1 MLEHGY
7 DPARE
12 TVVVVSHEASRTG
25 APLLALNIIE
35 DLRTKYNVVAILLGG
50 GDMVDSF
57 RRTAMVTVGP
67 ISAKYRLTPAVH
79 PLVHRV
85 CETYRPRYAIVN
97 SIESRE
103 VLTPFD
109 QAGVATV
116 LLVHEFAAYIR
127 PLGDLHAAIEKAT
140 EVVYSAQLVWDNA
153 VRQFPSLASRRVHI
167 APQGQVRIPR
177 SQSVDD
183 DSEELERIR
192 KALRPETAPS
202 GTVLVIGGGW
212 VQIRKGVD
220 LFIAVAA
227 AVLRAQSATRF
238 HFVWVGGGYDPI
250 NDHAYST
257 YLAEQIEKSGLDGN
271 FVMLDEVS
279 RLDRVYDEA
288 DIFLLSARLDPF
300 PNVAIDAMRRGMPLV
315 CFEGASGVAEVLAE
329 QPACRELVVPHLAID
344 LAAARILEL
353 GENPAYR
360 RQMSARVKAFAAQ
373 AFDMD
378 TYTDRLDQFGRS
390 AVAIKHQQSKDAAT
404 IGDDSWFDAGFFSYA
419 DGPPLPRDVAIAAF
433 VRRYAN
439 GTLDRRPCPEFHPGI
454 YAERHPELTRPPFI
468 NPFARFIRERKPP
481 GDWCIPL
488 IRPANR
494 VAPPSAEQLKVA
506 VHLHLYYP
514 ELAGEFIRALAANR
528 ATCDLFLSTS
538 KAEHVPMIESTLGSY
553 QRGSSRDPGRAQC
566 GS

>member
-1 MLEHGY
+1 
-7 DPARE
+7 
-12 TVVVVSHEASRTG
+12 
-25 APLLALNIIE
+25 
-35 DLRTKYNVVAILLGG
+35 
-50 GDMVDSF
+50 
-57 RRTAMVTVGP
+57 
-67 ISAKYRLTPAVH
+67 
-79 PLVHRV
+79 
-85 CETYRPRYAIVN
+85 
-97 SIESRE
+97 
-103 VLTPFD
+103 
-109 QAGVATV
+109 
-116 LLVHEFAAYIR
+116 
-127 PLGDLHAAIEKAT
+127 
-140 EVVYSAQLVWDNA
+140 
-153 VRQFPSLASRRVHI
+153 
-167 APQGQVRIPR
+167 
-177 SQSVDD
+177 
-183 DSEELERIR
+183 
-192 KALRPETAPS
+192 
-202 GTVLVIGGGW
+202 
-212 VQIRKGVD
+212 
-220 LFIAVAA
+220 
-227 AVLRAQSATRF
+227 
-238 HFVWVGGGYDPI
+238 
-250 NDHAYST
+250 
-257 YLAEQIEKSGLDGN
+257 
-271 FVMLDEVS
+271 MLDEVS

-329 QPACRELVVPHLAID
+329 QPACRELVVPYLAID

-353 GENPAYR
+353 GENPTYR
-360 RQMSARVKAFAAQ
+360 RQMSASVKAFAAH

-468 NPFARFIRERKPP
+468 NPFARFIRDRKPP

-488 IRPANR
+488 IRPVNR
-494 VAPPSAEQLKVA
+494 VAPPSAERLKVA

-538 KAEHVPMIESTLGSY
+538 KAEHVPMIESTLGSCQAGRVEIRVVPNVGRDIGPLLTAFGETILAEY
-553 QRGSSRDPGRAQC
+553 HVFGHLHTKRSLTLPDPRMGESWRIFCREHLLGARYPMMDVILKSFSDDPKRGLVFPSDPHIWPTGDTTALEGLARRLGLDGAIPQQLFYPLGTMFWARTAALAPLFELGLSWEDYPQEPLPYDGTVLHAVERLMTLVTLHQGFTVAGTHVPGIGR
-566 GS
+566 